1 MKALKRN
8 RLYKSLLGISL
19 SLSLLTTGSMLLNP
33 TSAHAETAPTHS
45 TAAYSATNASQAD
58 RLISTAESY
67 IGKVRYG
74 FGVRDVQ
81 HLILDC
87 SSFTQ
92 LVFKQ
97 NGISIPWGSKAQTS
111 VETPVT
117 NKANLSKGDLV
128 MFSIGTPGRIN
139 HVGIYIGNGMF
150 ISNTT
155 NSGVVISD
163 MNSGYWNNRFI
174 TGRHL

>member
-1 MKALKRN
+1 MKVFN
-8 RLYKSLLGISL
+8 RHSKILMGITL
-19 SLSLLTTGSMLLNP
+19 SLSFLTSVGGMLLSP
-33 TSAHAETAPTHS
+33 TSAHAETTPSYS
-45 TAAYSATNASQAD
+45 TTVFHASKTVQAD

-67 IGKVRYG
+67 MGKVKYG
-74 FGVRDVQ
+74 YGVRDVE

-111 VETPVT
+111 VGTPVT
-117 NKANLSKGDLV
+117 NKANLKRGDLV
-128 MFSIGTPGRIN
+128 MFSVGTPGHIN
-139 HVGIYIGNGMF
+139 HVGIYMGNGKF

-155 NSGVVISD
+155 SSGVVIRD
-163 MNSGYWNNRFI
+163 MNSGYWKNRFI
-174 TGRHL
+174 TGRHV